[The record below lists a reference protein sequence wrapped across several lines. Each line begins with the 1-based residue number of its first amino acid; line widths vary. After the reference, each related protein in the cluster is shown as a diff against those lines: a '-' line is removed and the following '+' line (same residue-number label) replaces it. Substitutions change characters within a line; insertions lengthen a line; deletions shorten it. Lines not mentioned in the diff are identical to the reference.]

1 MLPENG
7 SRASDGEAK
16 KQTQDRQTAQW
27 RGVWLRASAPLLRCA
42 SFLLP
47 SAPRFRSKPS
57 SKKRGKSHQNPNP
70 KHPNPQIPLKTLT
83 RSPFPS
89 RRRRRRHG
97 GVLRRRHLLLLP
109 QQRRTILPA
118 SPFPPP
124 AAAAA
129 AAAAEP
135 HVPFTVPVAV
145 PAVGEAQG
153 GRRGATG
160 GGGCGGGGRG
170 CADGR
175 G

>member
-83 RSPFPS
+83 GSP
-89 RRRRRRHG
+89 
-97 GVLRRRHLLLLP
+97 L
-109 QQRRTILPA
+109 
-118 SPFPPP
+118 P

-129 AAAAEP
+129 MAGSSGGATSSSSRNSVERFYLPP
-135 HVPFTVPVAV
+135 HSRRQQQQQQQRLRSPRPFTVPVAV
-145 PAVGEAQG
+145 PAVG
-153 GRRGATG
+153 GRQAPRRHRRWWLRRRWARV
-160 GGGCGGGGRG
+160 C
-170 CADGR
+170 
-175 G
+175 